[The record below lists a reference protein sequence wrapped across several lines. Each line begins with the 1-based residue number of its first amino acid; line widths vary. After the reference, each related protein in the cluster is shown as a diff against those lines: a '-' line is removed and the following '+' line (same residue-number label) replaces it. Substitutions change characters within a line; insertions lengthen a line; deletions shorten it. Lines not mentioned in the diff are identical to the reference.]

1 MIMVMTIIM
10 MIIIILLLALAS
22 STILSVF
29 LITNCGLK
37 LIEIG
42 FANLDMLSITPELSL
57 L

>member
-1 MIMVMTIIM
+1 MIMVMTIIV

-42 FANLDMLSITPELSL
+42 FANLDVLSITPELSL